1 MFFTS
6 GLQRT
11 SLSLAFTS
19 ILTTFFLAVFILLF
33 SLTVCA
39 QSTTEGAIAGTIY
52 DPQGAVVAG
61 ATVTVHNNGTNQEQT
76 ATTDSTGYFRITK
89 LTPASYT
96 VSVTAQGF
104 AGYRAPQV
112 IVEVGR
118 VTEIAPRLG
127 ISGSSEKVEVTA
139 EAPTVNTTSAD
150 FAPVLNS
157 VAVEN
162 LPINGGR
169 WSDFALLTPGVN
181 NDVNGF
187 GLLSVRGISTLMNN
201 NTIDGA
207 NNNQA
212 FFSEER
218 GRTRAGYSTPKVAVQ
233 EFQVNTSNYSAEY
246 GRAAGGVINT
256 VTKSGTN
263 EIHGEAYF
271 FYRDNA
277 WGSTNPFT
285 TLATQTSPG
294 VYTIQPF
301 KPSDIRRISGI
312 GLGGAIVK
320 DKLFWY
326 FAYDWYYRN
335 FPGTAVPFSV
345 SAFYATPTAASI
357 GTLAT
362 RLGVSSAQAQ
372 TDYTNGLNGLNSMLG
387 TVPRTGEQYIWF
399 PKIDWNINQ
408 KNHLSL
414 SVNRMRW
421 ASPAGIQTQASNNY
435 GIASFGNDY
444 VKDTWGIAN
453 LNSFITSNVSNQ
465 FRFQYGRDF
474 EYENNQTPTP
484 YEQNTLVN
492 PPGYT
497 NPLGLPP
504 FIQLASTSVGFNFG
518 TANFL
523 ERPQYPNE
531 YVQQYADTVTWLKG
545 RHTFKFGTD
554 INYTTDKTQ
563 NLRNQYGSYTYNS
576 LVDYFSDLYGK
587 NTCVS
592 SGKHVPCYSN
602 FTQAFGPLGLQF
614 STTDLGFFAEDTWKA
629 TPRLTLTLGLRYE
642 YEVMPSTQLAN
653 PAVPATSQLPSD
665 KNNWGPRVGFAYDL
679 FGDGNTSLRGG
690 FGMYYGRIINSTIY
704 NALINTGAA
713 AGQLSFSYTST
724 QGGATFPQIF
734 ASVPTG
740 TLKPSL
746 VFFNQGF
753 QNPMVYES
761 DLSIQHEF
769 GKSVVLSLNYLGS
782 FGRELPDFV
791 DTNLPT
797 PTTTLTYTVVDPTG
811 LGPLANGSKITTPL
825 YTGTRPNTSY
835 GAMTSIFS
843 GVNSSYNA
851 LAVLLNKRFSN
862 SIQFNVNYTWSHA
875 IDYGQNESTFTDT
888 NDLLFPNCLKCE
900 YGNSNFDVR
909 QRFIIS
915 GVFDSPWKVKG
926 WAGYLA
932 NGWELAP
939 IYQAQSGL
947 PYSLVTSGNPPGA
960 LASGSY
966 NGSGGANRILETGRN
981 TYRYP
986 RTQVVDLRLSKSI
999 PIKERYQLQIL
1010 GEAFNL
1016 ANHVNVTGVANTAY
1030 SITGSTL
1037 IFNAPSTNNKAML
1050 GTVTNANSNFAYSPR
1065 NIQIGAKFTF

>member
-1 MFFTS
+1 MRS
-6 GLQRT
+6 GTGYSPLYKRSSSSNPNYLIT
-11 SLSLAFTS
+11 
-19 ILTTFFLAVFILLF
+19 ILLLC
-33 SLTVCA
+33 SLLLISISAFA
-39 QSTTEGAIAGTIY
+39 QSTTEGGIAGTIY
-52 DPQGAVVAG
+52 DPQGAAVSG

-76 ATTDSTGYFRITK
+76 ATTDSSGYFRVTN
-89 LTPASYT
+89 LSPASYA

-118 VTEIAPRLG
+118 VTEITPRLG
-127 ISGSSEKVEVTA
+127 ISGSTEKVEVSA
-139 EAPTVNTTSAD
+139 EAPTVNTTSPD

-157 VAVEN
+157 IAIEN

-181 NDVNGF
+181 NDVSGF

-263 EIHGEAYF
+263 DIHGEAYF

-294 VYTIQPF
+294 VYTVLPF

-312 GLGGAIVK
+312 GLGGAIIK

-335 FPGTAVPFSV
+335 FPGTAVP
-345 SAFYATPTAASI
+345 ANAQTFYTTSGTAYNASI
-357 GTLAT
+357 ATLAA
-362 RLGVSSAQAQ
+362 RLGVTTAQANQ
-372 TDYTNGLNGLNSMLG
+372 DYLNGLNGLNTMLG

-399 PKIDWNINQ
+399 PKIDWNINE
-408 KNHLSL
+408 KNHLSM

-444 VKDTWGIAN
+444 VKDTWGIAK
-453 LNSFITSNVSNQ
+453 LDTFITSTLSNE
-465 FRFQYGRDF
+465 FRFQYGRDY
-474 EYENNQTPTP
+474 EYENNQIPTP
-484 YEQNTLVN
+484 YEQSTLVN

-504 FIQLASTSVGFNFG
+504 FIQLASTSVAFNFG
-518 TANFL
+518 TPNFL

-531 YVQQYADTVTWLKG
+531 YVQQYADTVTWIKG
-545 RHTFKFGTD
+545 RHSFKFGTD

-576 LVDYFSDLYGK
+576 LVDYFSDLYGT

-602 FTQAFGPLGLQF
+602 FTQAFGPLGLQL
-614 STTDLGFFAEDTWKA
+614 STTDLGFFAEDTWKT

-642 YEVMPSTQLAN
+642 YETMPSTQLAN

-665 KNNWGPRVGFAYDL
+665 KNNWGPRFGFAYDV

-704 NALINTGAA
+704 NALINTGSPN
-713 AGQLSFSYTST
+713 GQLSFSYTST
-724 QGGATFPQIF
+724 QGGALFPQIF
-734 ASVPTG
+734 PSVPTG
-740 TLKPSL
+740 SLKPSL
-746 VFFNQGF
+746 VFFNRGF
-753 QNPMVYES
+753 QNPLVYET
-761 DLSIQHEF
+761 DLSIQHDF
-769 GKSVVLSLNYLGS
+769 GKGVVLSLNYLGS
-782 FGRELPDFV
+782 LGRELPDFV

-797 PTTTLTYTVVDPTG
+797 PASSVTYTVVDPTG
-811 LGPLANGSKITTPL
+811 NGPLANGSKITTPL
-825 YTGTRPNTSY
+825 YTGTRPNTNY
-835 GAMTSIFS
+835 GSMTSIFS
-843 GVNSSYNA
+843 GVNSNYNA

-862 SIQFNVNYTWSHA
+862 SVQFNVNYTWSHA
-875 IDYGQNESTFTDT
+875 LDYGQNESTFSDT
-888 NDLLFPNCLKCE
+888 NDLLFPNCLQCE
-900 YGNSNFDVR
+900 YGNSSFDVR

-915 GVFDSPWKVKG
+915 GVFDTPWKVKG

-947 PYSLVTSGNPPGA
+947 PYSLVTSGNAPGA

-966 NGSGGANRILETGRN
+966 NGSGGASSHPG
-981 TYRYP
+981 
-986 RTQVVDLRLSKSI
+986 D
-999 PIKERYQLQIL
+999 
-1010 GEAFNL
+1010 
-1016 ANHVNVTGVANTAY
+1016 
-1030 SITGSTL
+1030 
-1037 IFNAPSTNNKAML
+1037 
-1050 GTVTNANSNFAYSPR
+1050 
-1065 NIQIGAKFTF
+1065 GAKYISLSPNTGGRSAGVEVDPD